1 MWQVSNIEAAK
12 VSNGYI
18 IGKYVFEQEILSS
31 GNVRKWYAESIFA
44 ISDNFYVA
52 NQSEIISN
60 QFFDAF
66 GKEKEIEAIN
76 IFYDITYDHSS
87 LQPNNDKYTKKASLQ
102 VFLEFP
108 NIGRTYEELENK
120 TPQKSLT
127 KSVLVATIEE
137 TDKAICKI
145 SAKEIEK
152 ALDGVDL
159 PNNFTN
165 FAIKVVLNNGG
176 VRFFR
181 NFKDKREALWTT
193 SPTLYAVDIYYKII
207 EDEQRK

>member
-1 MWQVSNIEAAK
+1 M
-12 VSNGYI
+12 
-18 IGKYVFEQEILSS
+18 
-31 GNVRKWYAESIFA
+31 
-44 ISDNFYVA
+44 
-52 NQSEIISN
+52 
-60 QFFDAF
+60 
-66 GKEKEIEAIN
+66 
-76 IFYDITYDHSS
+76 
-87 LQPNNDKYTKKASLQ
+87 QPNDDQYTKKASLQ

-108 NIGRTYEELENK
+108 NIGRTYDELERKVSQK
-120 TPQKSLT
+120 TLT
-127 KSVLVATIEE
+127 KSVLIATIEE
-137 TDKAICKI
+137 TDKAIYKI